1 VDDEVALGTRR
12 SLRGALPRRLALAV
26 GVAVAGG
33 ALGLHRASSRRAS
46 ARAGELAALAERAL
60 VEGLL
65 GVARAAVDEARKLD
79 PESEA
84 ARIAHVHTT
93 SASLIE
99 GDAPAVQGI
108 ALLDE
113 VRAWGMRGPLLGQAL
128 LASAVRGNNDR
139 LAVRL
144 LVQHGEQGIRGDPS
158 YELVAGA
165 ALELACD
172 DGAAERFESVLRST
186 PASVLARL
194 RLAWAQLMASRLDEA
209 ATVAAALPPDR
220 AERAILLEVVARLR
234 RYEGAAD
241 APAPRHVVDPFGLTD
256 LPRSIRPLAQALT
269 VHEANAGTGI
279 EAALDDLD
287 TPLAALLV
295 ARLAVVA
302 GDAES
307 AQLAID
313 AGVRMRAELAVPE
326 ELAHRIVRLRQ
337 PTPAPSPVAS
347 SSALPATP
355 TAHPSASAPESVF
368 RSSAAPSNS
377 GDPVRG
383 AP

>member
-1 VDDEVALGTRR
+1 
-12 SLRGALPRRLALAV
+12 
-26 GVAVAGG
+26 
-33 ALGLHRASSRRAS
+33 
-46 ARAGELAALAERAL
+46 
-60 VEGLL
+60 
-65 GVARAAVDEARKLD
+65 
-79 PESEA
+79 
-84 ARIAHVHTT
+84 
-93 SASLIE
+93 
-99 GDAPAVQGI
+99 
-108 ALLDE
+108 
-113 VRAWGMRGPLLGQAL
+113 MRGPLLGQAL
-128 LASAVRGNNDR
+128 LASAVRGKNDR

-144 LVQHGEQGIRGDPS
+144 LVQHADQGLRGDPS

-172 DGAAERFESVLRST
+172 DGAAARFESVLAST

-194 RLAWAQLMASRLDEA
+194 RLARARIFASRLDEA
-209 ATVAAALPPDR
+209 STVAAALPRER

-241 APAPRHVVDPFGLTD
+241 APSPRHVVDPFGLTD

-269 VHEANAGTGI
+269 VHEANAGSGI

-302 GDAES
+302 GDGES

-313 AGVRMRAELAVPE
+313 AGVRLRAELAVPD
-326 ELAHRIVRLRQ
+326 ELARRIARLRE
-337 PTPAPSPVAS
+337 PKPAPPTVAS
-347 SSALPATP
+347 SS
-355 TAHPSASAPESVF
+355 PSAPSPSAPSPSAPSPSAPSPSARPAAAASESVS
-368 RSSAAPSNS
+368 RSGSAPSNAV
-377 GDPVRG
+377 DPVRG